1 MNWFDLLILF
11 LILASVVNGFAKG
24 LIRLGI
30 GFGATIV
37 GFLLAAWN
45 YRTAGAFFSSF
56 IHSET
61 IANLVGF
68 FVIFGVVGLAGAA
81 VAALVARAFKV
92 IGLGFFDRVGG
103 ALFGAV
109 QGALIAAVLVMIL
122 LAFPRKPPLIIVQSY
137 FAPYLVGSAHALS
150 RMTPY
155 ELRDGFRQTYDELQK
170 AWEEVL
176 KKHKDK
182 EKLPE
187 DRAIL
192 ELKGYA

>member
-30 GFGATIV
+30 GFGATIL

-45 YRTAGAFFSSF
+45 YRTVGAFFMGF
-56 IHSET
+56 IHSKT
-61 IANLVGF
+61 ISNLIGF
-68 FVIFGVVGLAGAA
+68 FVIFAVVGVAGAA
-81 VAALVARAFKV
+81 VAALIARALKV
-92 IGLGFFDRVGG
+92 IGLGFFDRLGG
-103 ALFGAV
+103 AVFGAV
-109 QGALIAAVLVMIL
+109 QGALIAAILVMIL
-122 LAFPRKPPLIIVQSY
+122 LAFPRKPPAVIVQSY
-137 FAPYLVGSAHALS
+137 FAPYLAGAAQTLS
-150 RMTPY
+150 RLTPY

-170 AWEEVL
+170 AWDEVV

-192 ELKGYA
+192 CRKVYA